1 MSRPSSSSSSRVARP
16 KRWWHY
22 VIVALLIGAAYWYQ
36 EKYLGGSAKFEEAAQ
51 GRAAKEK
58 AKETEAKTAPSPE
71 AEKAP
76 PPKKVAVTETKK
88 APGQPSQP
96 PAPATAPKTSKING
110 YDKLEGCRLVD
121 HRDND
126 GDSFHVRHGNREF
139 ELRLY
144 FVDTPEK
151 YLSDRY
157 EDQRRRV
164 ADQGRDFGG
173 LSPEQT
179 VEVGKAA
186 KLYTT
191 KLLEG
196 KTFTVYTKWE
206 SVYDSERVYAFV
218 DLPGGEDTLIETL
231 VEKGLGR
238 IHTKGETTPE
248 GASYQK
254 YKARL
259 EAMER
264 AAQEAD
270 RGGWGLN

>member
-1 MSRPSSSSSSRVARP
+1 MSRPTSAFPSRSSGP

-22 VIVALLIGAAYWYQ
+22 VIVALLIAAAYWYQ
-36 EKYLGGSAKFEEAAQ
+36 EKYLGGSAKFEEAVQ
-51 GRAAKEK
+51 GRT
-58 AKETEAKTAPSPE
+58 AKETEKETGTRTASTTPKAKKTQPAKKISVTETEKSPAP
-71 AEKAP
+71 AP
-76 PPKKVAVTETKK
+76 PP
-88 APGQPSQP
+88 
-96 PAPATAPKTSKING
+96 TAAKTSKING

-126 GDSFHVRHGNREF
+126 GDSFHVRHGDREF

-144 FVDTPEK
+144 YVDTPEK

-164 ADQGRDFGG
+164 AEQGRDFGG

-186 KLYTT
+186 KLYTAR
-191 KLLEG
+191 LLEG

-206 SVYDSERVYAFV
+206 AVYDSDRVYAFV
-218 DLPGGEDTLIETL
+218 DLPDGEDTLIEVL
-231 VEKGLGR
+231 VEKGLGL
-238 IHTKGETTPE
+238 IHTKGETTPD
-248 GASYQK
+248 GLSYQK

-259 EAMER
+259 EALQR
-264 AAQEAD
+264 AAQDAD